1 MAYCH
6 ICETECVDITRH
18 LFSCHTQPGATN
30 PSTAAGVP
38 NEIEPS
44 EAEDEETF
52 CYQCSREFQTAAA
65 LAAHLGDAQVHFRST
80 GNRANVPWGRS
91 SYHATGLQVL
101 RPRSSRPSEN
111 LDPNY
116 EGNDASALPHD
127 QSSVYTNSTH
137 LSSEDSSDELASEDD
152 ESDDMPMETEYD
164 VQAHTH
170 TGAILGPPN
179 PITGDVQT
187 PHPAYTPGAYVFTSP
202 STVNPRGAHTYAPEG
217 ISQGQLVSMA
227 KPRTHRTHLKPKA
240 HPLQGVTASC
250 AQSVSSQRKTLPVL
264 CAGIYSVD
272 RVSIRLSACARPAPY
287 ATVPPVELSGGRLL
301 PSVPGTM
308 LLPLVTLAL
317 AGACSAFQLKNLV
330 TFGDSYTDNTMNG
343 DAGYRWPDH
352 VAFMSNGTVDVYDF
366 AHSGATCSGK
376 LTPRIYRPVLEAQ
389 VPEYF
394 ANVTVKPTPG
404 KPRQNTTYIIGKNGT
419 YVPLA
424 SEDTMYSI
432 WIGTNDVG
440 VGALLTDPLPDVSI
454 VNTTECVFDWVQEL
468 YNKGARNF
476 LIQNMTPMWL
486 LPIYAPNGYDTK
498 YWNSPHNQ
506 TEWSIFIAELV
517 RAGNE
522 LQALRTKYIAPGR
535 FPGARFGMFD
545 SHRLFK
551 DMYYNPQDY
560 LVGPTYNVSGVIQ
573 ACRYPYGNNT
583 LVCETE
589 PPAVRD
595 SYLWWN
601 ELHPSEQA
609 HKVVAR
615 NVLNSLSGKGPFVQW
630 YGAK

>member
-1 MAYCH
+1 MFLPF
-6 ICETECVDITRH
+6 V
-18 LFSCHTQPGATN
+18 
-30 PSTAAGVP
+30 
-38 NEIEPS
+38 
-44 EAEDEETF
+44 
-52 CYQCSREFQTAAA
+52 A
-65 LAAHLGDAQVHFRST
+65 LA
-80 GNRANVPWGRS
+80 
-91 SYHATGLQVL
+91 
-101 RPRSSRPSEN
+101 
-111 LDPNY
+111 
-116 EGNDASALPHD
+116 
-127 QSSVYTNSTH
+127 
-137 LSSEDSSDELASEDD
+137 
-152 ESDDMPMETEYD
+152 
-164 VQAHTH
+164 
-170 TGAILGPPN
+170 
-179 PITGDVQT
+179 
-187 PHPAYTPGAYVFTSP
+187 
-202 STVNPRGAHTYAPEG
+202 
-217 ISQGQLVSMA
+217 LVGS
-227 KPRTHRTHLKPKA
+227 
-240 HPLQGVTASC
+240 
-250 AQSVSSQRKTLPVL
+250 
-264 CAGIYSVD
+264 
-272 RVSIRLSACARPAPY
+272 
-287 ATVPPVELSGGRLL
+287 
-301 PSVPGTM
+301 
-308 LLPLVTLAL
+308 
-317 AGACSAFQLKNLV
+317 CSAFQLKNLV

-352 VAFMSNGTVDVYDF
+352 VAFMSNGTVNVYDF

-376 LTPRIYRPVLEAQ
+376 LTPRIFKPVLEAQ

-394 ANVTVKPTPG
+394 ANVTAKATPG
-404 KPRQNTTYIIGKNGT
+404 NPRQNTTYIIGKNGS

-424 SEDTMYSI
+424 SKDTMYSI

-440 VGALLTDPLPDVSI
+440 VGTLLTDPLPDVSI
-454 VNTTECVFDWVQEL
+454 VNTTECVFDWVEEL

-486 LPIYAPNGYDTK
+486 LPMYAPDGYDTK
-498 YWNSPHNQ
+498 YWNWPHNQ

-535 FPGARFGMFD
+535 FPGARFGIFD

-560 LVGPTYNVSGVIQ
+560 LVGPTYNVNGVIQ
-573 ACRYPYGNNT
+573 ACKYPYGNNT

-615 NVLNSLSGKGPFVQW
+615 HVLNSLGGKGPFVQW

>member
-1 MAYCH
+1 MEHTVPFCH
-6 ICETECVDITRH
+6 TCETECNDITRH
-18 LFSCHTQPGATN
+18 LFSYHTQPEAISPGMSAD
-30 PSTAAGVP
+30 AGGLL
-38 NEIEPS
+38 NEFEPE
-44 EAEDEETF
+44 EAEDEQTF
-52 CYQCSREFQTAAA
+52 CLQCSREFHTAAA
-65 LAAHLGDAQVHFRST
+65 LAVHLSDTPVHNRMTQRARVSLVSLVCRVTHLMMPQDPIVYTTEAPGHQQTWIMTTRTAPWTRAVHPHKHSRFRDEATRGAHQTRQEMNFIENAPHTTIVGHRTRQANSAHQPPEFSSEEFDSESDEDDDMSTDAGYPNTQNHSGMT
-80 GNRANVPWGRS
+80 SVPS
-91 SYHATGLQVL
+91 ASHYAQYS
-101 RPRSSRPSEN
+101 RPR
-111 LDPNY
+111 
-116 EGNDASALPHD
+116 GF
-127 QSSVYTNSTH
+127 V
-137 LSSEDSSDELASEDD
+137 
-152 ESDDMPMETEYD
+152 
-164 VQAHTH
+164 
-170 TGAILGPPN
+170 
-179 PITGDVQT
+179 TGDVQSSN
-187 PHPAYTPGAYVFTSP
+187 PPYAPGAYAFMSPQPAITS
-202 STVNPRGAHTYAPEG
+202 SGANAYAQEG
-217 ISQGQLVSMA
+217 MSREQ
-227 KPRTHRTHLKPKA
+227 PTTLKA
-240 HPLQGVTASC
+240 IIQSFYLNSIGV
-250 AQSVSSQRKTLPVL
+250 
-264 CAGIYSVD
+264 
-272 RVSIRLSACARPAPY
+272 
-287 ATVPPVELSGGRLL
+287 
-301 PSVPGTM
+301 M
-308 LLPLVTLAL
+308 FLPLVTLAL
-317 AGACSAFQLKNLV
+317 MGTCTAFQLKNLV

-352 VAFMSNGTVDVYDF
+352 VAFMSNGSVSVYDF
-366 AHSGATCSGK
+366 AHSGATCSNK

-389 VPEYF
+389 IPEYF
-394 ANVTVKPTPG
+394 ANVTVKATTG

-424 SEDTMYSI
+424 SKDTMYSI

-486 LPIYAPNGYDTK
+486 LPMYAPNGYDTK

-615 NVLNSLSGKGPFVQW
+615 NVLDSLSGKGPFVQW

>member
-1 MAYCH
+1 MFLPF
-6 ICETECVDITRH
+6 I
-18 LFSCHTQPGATN
+18 
-30 PSTAAGVP
+30 
-38 NEIEPS
+38 
-44 EAEDEETF
+44 
-52 CYQCSREFQTAAA
+52 A
-65 LAAHLGDAQVHFRST
+65 LAFVGS
-80 GNRANVPWGRS
+80 
-91 SYHATGLQVL
+91 
-101 RPRSSRPSEN
+101 
-111 LDPNY
+111 
-116 EGNDASALPHD
+116 
-127 QSSVYTNSTH
+127 
-137 LSSEDSSDELASEDD
+137 
-152 ESDDMPMETEYD
+152 
-164 VQAHTH
+164 
-170 TGAILGPPN
+170 
-179 PITGDVQT
+179 
-187 PHPAYTPGAYVFTSP
+187 
-202 STVNPRGAHTYAPEG
+202 
-217 ISQGQLVSMA
+217 
-227 KPRTHRTHLKPKA
+227 
-240 HPLQGVTASC
+240 
-250 AQSVSSQRKTLPVL
+250 
-264 CAGIYSVD
+264 
-272 RVSIRLSACARPAPY
+272 
-287 ATVPPVELSGGRLL
+287 
-301 PSVPGTM
+301 
-308 LLPLVTLAL
+308 
-317 AGACSAFQLKNLV
+317 CSAFQLKNLV

-352 VAFMSNGTVDVYDF
+352 VAFMSNGTVNVYDF

-376 LTPRIYRPVLEAQ
+376 LTPRIFKPVLEAQ

-394 ANVTVKPTPG
+394 ANVTVKATPG
-404 KPRQNTTYIIGKNGT
+404 KPRENTTYIIGKNGT

-424 SEDTMYSI
+424 SKDTMYSI

-440 VGALLTDPLPDVSI
+440 VGTLLTDPLPDVSI
-454 VNTTECVFDWVQEL
+454 VNTTECVFDWVEEL

-486 LPIYAPNGYDTK
+486 LPMYAPDGYDTK
-498 YWNSPHNQ
+498 YWNWPHNQ

-535 FPGARFGMFD
+535 FPGARFGIFD

-560 LVGPTYNVSGVIQ
+560 LVGPTYNVAGVIQ
-573 ACRYPYGNNT
+573 ACKYPYGNNT

-615 NVLNSLSGKGPFVQW
+615 HVLDSLSGKGPFVQW